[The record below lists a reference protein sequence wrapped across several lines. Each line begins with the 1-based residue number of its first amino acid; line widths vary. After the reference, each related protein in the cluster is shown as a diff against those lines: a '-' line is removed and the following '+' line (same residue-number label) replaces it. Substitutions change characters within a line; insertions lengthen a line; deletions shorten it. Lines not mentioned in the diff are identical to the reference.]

1 MNSTYDQWGFVFS
14 GSSHRRRCRSISAKS
29 LRQPHHLRRQALR
42 KSLASLTASDPI
54 EALAKRKRVLPHI
67 VPAIIGMSQP
77 PETLT
82 DYLRFNSQA
91 VYRVIAASSG
101 VRSARNPWFFS
112 SKLVKPSSDNAVR
125 MRSLSGQP
133 ITSSSVYGLF
143 VDDGP

>member
-1 MNSTYDQWGFVFS
+1 MGVRVFRIEPPPS
-14 GSSHRRRCRSISAKS
+14 LQIDIGEVTETAPPSQAPSSPKVACVTHGDR
-29 LRQPHHLRRQALR
+29 
-42 KSLASLTASDPI
+42 PI